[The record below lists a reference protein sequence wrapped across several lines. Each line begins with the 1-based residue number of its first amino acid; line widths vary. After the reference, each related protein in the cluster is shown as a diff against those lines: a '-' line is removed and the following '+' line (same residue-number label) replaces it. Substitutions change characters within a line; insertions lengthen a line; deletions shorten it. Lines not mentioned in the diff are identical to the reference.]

1 MKRMVMAVVLA
12 VAGIASAGSKID
24 VEKCREWAE
33 KGNQKAQYNLG
44 MFYARGMGVKQDL
57 AEAVK
62 WYRKAAEQGEAGA
75 QFHLGM
81 CYSTGEGV
89 EKDGKEAVKWYR
101 KAAEQGVAQ
110 AVYSLGVCYATGSGV
125 AKDNSEAVKWYRKA
139 AEMGERTAQ
148 NNLASCLM
156 HGEGV
161 VKDPVEAGK
170 WFRKSAEQ
178 GYVEAQINL
187 AAYCDRGDGGV
198 KDHAEAVKW
207 FRRAGAQGH
216 PAVRKLLTEL
226 GVAWELD
233 PRAPLGLNPAMSV
246 EAIQEQVEKIDDK
259 GDYQCLQCEADQTTR
274 RVYAVTV
281 ATREPFS
288 YAEAFGRFQALA
300 KDFMPRFHS
309 QPEVSVNKCTW
320 RETVDGHA
328 YKYQLGVKESDDIQG
343 TWYVVYGIFDLTLGK
358 EVQARLLRADAEK
371 VTLTFRKSDGTKATV
386 PVKQALEAKDK
397 PYPVK

>member
-1 MKRMVMAVVLA
+1 MLLMLV
-12 VAGIASAGSKID
+12 SAGSASADNQVD
-24 VEKCREWAE
+24 VAKCREWAE

-44 MFYARGMGVKQDL
+44 MFYARGMGVKQDM
-57 AEAVK
+57 AEAAK

-81 CYSTGEGV
+81 CYSNGEGL
-89 EKDGKEAVKWYR
+89 EQNGAEAVKWYR

-110 AVYSLGVCYATGSGV
+110 AVYSLGVCYAAGCGV
-125 AKDNSEAVKWYRKA
+125 AKDGAEAVKWYRKA

-156 HGEGV
+156 SGEGV
-161 VKDPVEAGK
+161 AKDPVEAGK

-178 GYVEAQINL
+178 GYVEAQVNL
-187 AAYCDRGDGGV
+187 GVYCDRGDGGV

-207 FRRAGAQGH
+207 FRRAAAQGH
-216 PAVRKLLTEL
+216 SAARKWLTEL

-233 PRAPLGLNPAMSV
+233 PLAPLGLKLDMSA
-246 EAIQEQVEKIDDK
+246 EKLQAQMEKIDDK
-259 GDYQCLQCEADQTTR
+259 GEYQYLQCEADKITR
-274 RVYAVTV
+274 KVYTVSV

-288 YAEAFGRFQALA
+288 YAEAFSRFQSQAR
-300 KDFMPRFHS
+300 DFMSRFKS
-309 QPEVSVNKCTW
+309 KPEVSVNKCAW

-328 YKYQLGVKESDDIQG
+328 YKYELGVKEADDVKG
-343 TWYVVYGIFDLTLGK
+343 KWFVVYGIFDLTLGK
-358 EVQARLLRADAEK
+358 EVQARLLRGDAEK
-371 VTLTFRKSDGTKATV
+371 LAITFRKSDGTKATI

-397 PYPVK
+397 PYPMK